1 MSEKLQLPDNSVS
14 REVSELWD
22 AMRALER
29 RLSGLE
35 DMHRPPGEAPK
46 IVEADFNLD
55 SENMMI
61 CILTLTDGREA
72 YGEFFCEEECAP
84 GYMEEKAFESA
95 IANLRGIGR
104 S

>member
-1 MSEKLQLPDNSVS
+1 
-14 REVSELWD
+14 
-22 AMRALER
+22 MRVLEQR
-29 RLSGLE
+29 IGYLE
-35 DMHRPPGEAPK
+35 DMHMLPSKAAPGIAEAN
-46 IVEADFNLD
+46 FNLD